1 MAEWVKCSDKL
12 PERDP
17 NHDYGSVDVLV
28 AVKVVTMECPWV
40 VAFYDFDDECW
51 MLFQE
56 ARRQR

>member
-1 MAEWVKCSDKL
+1 MAEWIKCSDKL

-28 AVKVVTMECPWV
+28 AVKVVTMECTWV